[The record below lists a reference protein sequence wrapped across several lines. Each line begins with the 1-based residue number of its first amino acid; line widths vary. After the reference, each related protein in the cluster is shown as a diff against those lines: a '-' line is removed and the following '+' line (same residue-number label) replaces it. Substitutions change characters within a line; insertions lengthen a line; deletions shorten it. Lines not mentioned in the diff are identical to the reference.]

1 MSLRYV
7 WDVFQRDKYDF
18 YFSASSGYN
27 LDFQQLVNGN
37 PPVYYQYEFDQN
49 TGKFSYPSSSK
60 VSYNSLDYSKNI
72 YSSSGNDCIKYKL
85 GIGSL
90 PMLPYATSIGISKVI
105 KTSSK
110 VYVKSVSHFDKN
122 QYPNNDI
129 HENYLYVLKGSD
141 SIDPQNITFPLIDNN
156 KILSNKQSSSKNIQI
171 SITESNKIQ
180 YGGIIYY
187 SVDYQINSNTQ
198 WQNACS
204 SNPSNLIQIRLPMEA
219 KSIKVRVKASDSTGF
234 ISQNY
239 IESPTMQ
246 IIDMKR
252 KCSHS
257 YCNRQLVLAFI
268 FTFIL
273 IPGYKS

>member
-7 WDVFQRDKYDF
+7 WDVFQRDQYDF

-27 LDFQQLVNGN
+27 LDFQQLMNGN
-37 PPVYYQYEFDQN
+37 PPVYYQYKFDQN

-60 VSYNSLDYSKNI
+60 VSYNSLDYSKNV
-72 YSSSGNDCIKYKL
+72 YSSSGNDCIKYNL
-85 GIGSL
+85 YRSGIKPS
-90 PMLPYATSIGISKVI
+90 ATSIGISKII

-110 VYVKSVSHFDKN
+110 VYVKSVSHFHEN
-122 QYPNNDI
+122 QYPKNGIYD
-129 HENYLYVLKGSD
+129 NYLYVLKGSD
-141 SIDPQNITFPLIDNN
+141 SIDPQNINFPLIDNN
-156 KILSNKQSSSKNIQI
+156 KVLSNKQSSSKNIQI

-204 SNPSNLIQIRLPMEA
+204 SNPSNLIQIRLPIEA
-219 KSIKVRVKASDSTGF
+219 KSVKVRVKASDSTGF
-234 ISQNY
+234 IIQKY
-239 IESPTMQ
+239 IESTTMQ
-246 IIDMKR
+246 IIDINK
-252 KCSHS
+252 KCSAS
-257 YCNRQLVLAFI
+257 TCNRQFVLSFI

-273 IPGYKS
+273 TPHYKS